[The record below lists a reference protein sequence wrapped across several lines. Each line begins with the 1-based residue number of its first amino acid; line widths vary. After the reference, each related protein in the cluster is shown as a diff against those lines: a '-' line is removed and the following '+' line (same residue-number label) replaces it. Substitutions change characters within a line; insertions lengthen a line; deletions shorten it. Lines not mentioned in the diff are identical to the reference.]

1 MSFNVI
7 VTLEPSKENHEWAFS
22 QINSCVGAS
31 YVIVRVRPSLILL
44 SVAEPYKFWFEVKK
58 CIYGK
63 DTPLHRVVP
72 VDAVVDPLIDRIAE
86 KAQQLALARIPENA
100 TYRVTLHGKVFTLDD
115 KNRLIRIHS
124 IDAIRVIAEK
134 INRKVD
140 LNNPEW
146 VVYIRTINIRRWS
159 AVTAISVAKNIVFK
173 NIRVGEPSS
182 PL

>member
-1 MSFNVI
+1 
-7 VTLEPSKENHEWAFS
+7 
-22 QINSCVGAS
+22 
-31 YVIVRVRPSLILL
+31 
-44 SVAEPYKFWFEVKK
+44 
-58 CIYGK
+58 
-63 DTPLHRVVP
+63 VP

-115 KNRLIRIHS
+115 KNRLVRIHS